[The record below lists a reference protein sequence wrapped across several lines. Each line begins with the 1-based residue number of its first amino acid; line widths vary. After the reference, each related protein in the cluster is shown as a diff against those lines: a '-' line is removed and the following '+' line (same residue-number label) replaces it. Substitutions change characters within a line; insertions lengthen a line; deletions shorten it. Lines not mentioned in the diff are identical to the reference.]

1 MITDRKVF
9 QAFNFKSATKQSE
22 ENIYVPIKRT
32 VRPKVRLSFNDTMN
46 HLRKELILI
55 KKR

>member
-32 VRPKVRLSFNDTMN
+32 VLPKVRLSFNDTMN